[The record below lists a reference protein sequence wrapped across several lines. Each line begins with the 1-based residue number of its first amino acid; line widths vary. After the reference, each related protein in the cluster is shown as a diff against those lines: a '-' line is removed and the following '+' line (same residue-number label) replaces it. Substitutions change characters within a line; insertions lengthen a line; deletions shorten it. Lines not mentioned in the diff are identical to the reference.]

1 MKTTPLNSTLLIAHK
16 PCGLPR
22 DSLLCTVVYT
32 AMNYNQWGCLNM
44 NPVGC
49 YKSMILFFSRKYTQL
64 CGRLHGRVN
73 AINGVRDMAI
83 KSITYTAKNIIKGTT
98 LNQLVGGSNPPRPK
112 GFTSDRHSTLYR
124 FLYRLENHSN
134 KINDRDGIEGRA
146 SLRRLWRVQPCLCQK
161 YPPLRVAG
169 YKSMPHLS
177 DLDHPCSKICV
188 AVVEWLTR

>member
-1 MKTTPLNSTLLIAHK
+1 MAKEVREIMTIHNSMSI
-16 PCGLPR
+16 PR
-22 DSLLCTVVYT
+22 DSLLVTVLVT
-32 AMNYNQWGCLNM
+32 TLENHQRVCLDMNRVVCCKYLF
-44 NPVGC
+44 
-49 YKSMILFFSRKYTQL
+49 LFFSSKYTQL
-64 CGRLHGRVN
+64 CSILLNRVN
-73 AINGVRDMAI
+73 AINGLRDKGM
-83 KSITYTAKNIIKGTT
+83 KSTSYKTKKGISRMT
-98 LNQLVGGSNPPRPK
+98 LNHLVKGSNPLRPIDSTTIED
-112 GFTSDRHSTLYR
+112 FTLYR

>member
-1 MKTTPLNSTLLIAHK
+1 MSI
-16 PCGLPR
+16 PR
-22 DSLLCTVVYT
+22 DSLLVTVLVT
-32 AMNYNQWGCLNM
+32 TLENHQRVCLDMNRVVCCKYLF
-44 NPVGC
+44 
-49 YKSMILFFSRKYTQL
+49 LFFSSKYTQL
-64 CGRLHGRVN
+64 CSILLNRVN
-73 AINGVRDMAI
+73 AINGLRDKGM
-83 KSITYTAKNIIKGTT
+83 KSTSYKTKKGISRMT

-134 KINDRDGIEGRA
+134 KINDKDGIEGRA

-177 DLDHPCSKICV
+177 DLDHPCLKICV

>member
-1 MKTTPLNSTLLIAHK
+1 MTIHNSMSI
-16 PCGLPR
+16 PR
-22 DSLLCTVVYT
+22 DSLLVTVLVT
-32 AMNYNQWGCLNM
+32 TLENHQRVCLDMNRVVCCKYLF
-44 NPVGC
+44 
-49 YKSMILFFSRKYTQL
+49 LFFSSKYTQL
-64 CGRLHGRVN
+64 CSILLNRVN
-73 AINGVRDMAI
+73 AINGLRDKGM
-83 KSITYTAKNIIKGTT
+83 KSTSYKTKKGISRMT